1 MGNILKYIGKVTWG
15 TFLISMIV
23 LNIIYLIVI
32 NYYPYI
38 IGAVILYV
46 LFKKRVM
53 VMNGITKFVGW
64 IKKQKFIIPK
74 SEIEKIQDMISEIK
88 SKGKLSD
95 RDKNNIDLLN
105 IKIKQLQNV

>member
-1 MGNILKYIGKVTWG
+1 MGDILKYIRSLTW
-15 TFLISMIV
+15 TLFLLLVIV
-23 LNIIYLIVI
+23 LRFVYLLVMA
-32 NYYPYI
+32 YYPYI

-53 VMNGITKFVGW
+53 VMNGISKFVGW

>member
-1 MGNILKYIGKVTWG
+1 MGDILKYIRSLTW
-15 TFLISMIV
+15 TLFLLLVIV
-23 LNIIYLIVI
+23 LRFVYLIVI
-32 NYYPYI
+32 AYYPYI
-38 IGAVILYV
+38 IGAVIIYV

-64 IKKQKFIIPK
+64 IKKQKLIIPK

>member
-1 MGNILKYIGKVTWG
+1 MKELVKYIKDLTW
-15 TFLISMIV
+15 TLFLLLVIV
-23 LNIIYLIVI
+23 LRFVYLLVI
-32 NYYPYI
+32 AYYSYI

>member
-15 TFLISMIV
+15 LFLISMIV
-23 LNIIYLIVI
+23 LHIIYLIVI
-32 NYYPYI
+32 NYYSYI

-64 IKKQKFIIPK
+64 IKKQKLIIPK

>member
-1 MGNILKYIGKVTWG
+1 MGNILKYIGKLTWG
-15 TFLISMIV
+15 KFLISMVV
-23 LNIIYLIVI
+23 LCITYLIVI
-32 NYYPYI
+32 KYYPYI
-38 IGAVILYV
+38 IVAFILYV

-64 IKKQKFIIPK
+64 IKKQKFTIPK